1 MKHLLSIL
9 IFFSFVSVVS
19 AETTFVTPELPDDYF
34 ERKDYYSE
42 RQSSCNGEYDIFKD
56 ICIPAILILKRDS
69 PLNYWMSE
77 GYKITDISEGALG
90 VAKIYTLT
98 NKKEVRICKV
108 FMKNNST
115 QCFKP

>member
-1 MKHLLSIL
+1 VSLANAEETVTVDGKEIIIPESL
-9 IFFSFVSVVS
+9 I
-19 AETTFVTPELPDDYF
+19 
-34 ERKDYYSE
+34 K
-42 RQSSCNGEYDIFKD
+42 QN
-56 ICIPAILILKRDS
+56 
-69 PLNYWMSE
+69 LNYWTSK

-90 VAKIYTLT
+90 AVKIYTLN

>member
-9 IFFSFVSVVS
+9 IFFSFMSLS
-19 AETTFVTPELPDDYF
+19 NAEEKEIIIPED
-34 ERKDYYSE
+34 
-42 RQSSCNGEYDIFKD
+42 
-56 ICIPAILILKRDS
+56 LIKQN
-69 PLNYWMSE
+69 LNYWTSK
-77 GYKITDISEGALG
+77 GYKITDISEGNLG
-90 VAKIYTLT
+90 VVKIYTLT